1 MKITANFKRY
11 GYSVFGYLLVL
22 FFINHFAI
30 AGDLNSPI
38 TGSWVPIAQPNETGS
53 SRALLSTKDGL
64 YVGTSSGLYFSS
76 DNGKSWQLI
85 TDQSI
90 AVLSLIETPNKQMII
105 GTYRNGLIKVIP
117 NEQDWQRVGLSD
129 AFYIW
134 DLISIGNTIFA
145 SSISN
150 EGIAGVYSSR
160 DNGSSWQPTAL
171 AELEVWSLS
180 SPNNRHL
187 YAGTNNGLYVST
199 DLGKTWALRNDGFDE
214 GITVSQVSL
223 VNNNLLASTGTLRS
237 PGSGVF
243 RFDKKSNKWQ
253 KFGAGLPTSVTVN
266 SLVLKDEMLI
276 AATAAF
282 DGDKSGLYISQDFG
296 ETWFSTNFTSTEAN
310 HLILNNKND
319 LYVGT
324 EGAGVWYSQDLKNWT
339 SVSAGIRNW
348 DVFSIYETK
357 DLDLLAATSN
367 GIWRLKSKTNVW
379 LEPNIKLGASDFKQT
394 SNNVLLSTAE
404 SNLLIS
410 KNQSQSW
417 REVSLDGQ
425 YLVNLFVD
433 GNRWYALD
441 LRKPVKYSEDKG
453 KSWQTLSIPE
463 GQAARS
469 MIKANNGDL
478 LVSTREGIYR
488 SDDNGRTWHLSHEDF
503 YVWNFAKIGNGHL
516 LASVTGRGM
525 FRSRDNGQSWEE
537 ANNGFG
543 EQPIRSAWSIVMVN
557 KTIYLA
563 AYNRGFFQSKNNGAS
578 WDSMSQDLKAP
589 MALSLFATKSG
600 VVYGGTSAGIYKW
613 TE

>member
-557 KTIYLA
+557 KT
-563 AYNRGFFQSKNNGAS
+563 
-578 WDSMSQDLKAP
+578 
-589 MALSLFATKSG
+589 
-600 VVYGGTSAGIYKW
+600 
-613 TE
+613 

>member
-1 MKITANFKRY
+1 MQITLNFKRY
-11 GYSVFGYLLVL
+11 CYSVLSYLFVL
-22 FFINHFAI
+22 FFINHFAH

-38 TGSWVPIAQPNETGS
+38 TGSWVPIEQPNATGS
-53 SRALLSTKDGL
+53 SRALLSTNDGL

-90 AVLSLIETPNKQMII
+90 AVLSLIETPNKQLII
-105 GTYRNGLIKVIP
+105 GTYRNGLIKVTP

-145 SSISN
+145 SSVSR

-171 AELEVWSLS
+171 AELDVWSLS

-253 KFGAGLPTSVTVN
+253 KFGAGLPSSVTVN
-266 SLVLKDEMLI
+266 SLVLKDEILI

-282 DGDKSGLYISQDFG
+282 DGDKSGVYVSQNFG
-296 ETWFSTNFTSTEAN
+296 ETWFSTNFTSSEAN
-310 HLILNNKND
+310 LLLLSNNNE

-324 EGAGVWYSQDLKNWT
+324 EGAGVWHSKDLKNWT
-339 SVSAGIRNW
+339 SVSSGIRNW

-357 DLDLLAATSN
+357 GLDLLAATSN
-367 GIWRLKSKTNVW
+367 GIWRLKSQTNVW
-379 LEPNIKLGASDFKQT
+379 LKPNIKLGAPCVRIVVT
-394 SNNVLLSTAE
+394 
-404 SNLLIS
+404 
-410 KNQSQSW
+410 
-417 REVSLDGQ
+417 
-425 YLVNLFVD
+425 
-433 GNRWYALD
+433 
-441 LRKPVKYSEDKG
+441 P
-453 KSWQTLSIPE
+453 
-463 GQAARS
+463 
-469 MIKANNGDL
+469 
-478 LVSTREGIYR
+478 
-488 SDDNGRTWHLSHEDF
+488 
-503 YVWNFAKIGNGHL
+503 KI
-516 LASVTGRGM
+516 
-525 FRSRDNGQSWEE
+525 
-537 ANNGFG
+537 
-543 EQPIRSAWSIVMVN
+543 
-557 KTIYLA
+557 
-563 AYNRGFFQSKNNGAS
+563 
-578 WDSMSQDLKAP
+578 
-589 MALSLFATKSG
+589 
-600 VVYGGTSAGIYKW
+600 
-613 TE
+613 